1 MHTHRTENGYFLTFN
16 VAYKNE
22 YNKTCS
28 NKTMLFQAEQPIVR
42 LPDGKFQ
49 AVEQKNVAGS
59 EHWWH
64 TWR

>member
-1 MHTHRTENGYFLTFN
+1 
-16 VAYKNE
+16 
-22 YNKTCS
+22 
-28 NKTMLFQAEQPIVR
+28 MLFQAEQPIVR

-64 TWR
+64 TWRKRHLLTLSRTIIISASQ